1 MERHLRRSWLDEMLA
16 SAGDLSALGLS
27 MYFELFRSPAID
39 GGRPWHYF
47 RAFAA
52 LKKVCL
58 SSGQLSRV
66 LHSKRQVFP
75 LPSFVFPILSNVDEF
90 FDFESFVKGAQ
101 CRATLARACW
111 CELVV
116 LFANHLACG
125 NATRA
130 CSRPTAV
137 QRDLMSSIRAAV
149 DRILMDDSHVLW
161 GVSEIKEDFQK
172 RTVSYSGEICKA
184 EALSLARIKPGLPPE
199 GHGGSIEAVK
209 WVGGRTRELLLNPLG
224 CLCPDVGQDL
234 PRLQGKVHIVREE
247 ALTVAMELV
256 RRGICRWT
264 HSSEVVTYRGQKVL
278 NGLFGVPKSKLLE
291 SGESVLRVIM
301 NLVPINSVLRVIPGR
316 VAKLP
321 NITQWLNVVLE
332 EGETVRLAQ
341 SDMTC
346 AFYLFGMPIEWSRLL
361 CFNLSFDSSTLGV
374 EARSNSEDKWYL
386 SCAVLP
392 MGWSSAVG
400 VMQEI
405 AESVLLQGGVDD
417 QGQIHKTCPL
427 PSWMINS
434 TSEGMRQGRPWWHVY
449 LDNFAG
455 GAKVVEGQPKELI
468 ELQRTAEA
476 LWGEAGIVV
485 STDKSVVAA
494 ESGVELGAFIGGS
507 GQWIGASCERMI
519 KIIKS
524 TLWLIHQPSIS
535 KKKLQ
540 IMMGRWCFAL
550 QFRRP
555 GMCQFDAVWAYISS
569 KHPRARQI
577 EEVRQEL
584 LFAVLGTPLFHT
596 WLGSRIDEVITCS
609 DASQKGG
616 AIAISRSLSM
626 EGEGFLES
634 QNQKN
639 HPLAIPVLVISLF
652 NGIGGAAR
660 CYDVAGVKVKAYL
673 ACDIHKP
680 ANRTMARRWPDTI
693 FWDDVKTLTLDK
705 LRELLEHVED
715 FEEVHLWAGFP
726 CVDLSSVRANRLNLE
741 GKSSG
746 LIREAVRIFDDTKS
760 LFPQAALNVSSMDYS
775 ARDEISRML
784 GVLPYKVDPKEQVPN
799 SRPRYCWTT
808 MNMENLDGLHITEK
822 PGYKEVW
829 VAGEWPAPAQWLTPG
844 WEQAAPGV
852 IYPTF
857 MKAIRRER
865 PPPRPAGIERTDA
878 GTRCR
883 WESEAFRFPPYQYKS
898 QYVVYNPAGEG
909 RLLNADERELL
920 MGYGRSHT
928 MLCMSASE
936 AKGQPTSFE
945 DERCSLVGDSFSIW
959 SFVLFAGAAVAKY
972 TGIFKPDLLFS
983 RMGLPPGAGLHPALS
998 CPLQFGCLFPS
1009 FSASRTV
1016 KQLNDHLCA
1025 RVKHTGSDIRITTGQ
1040 VMNPS
1045 ALPRQSVQASWWNW
1059 TAVFST
1065 RWSQTEHINALEIRA
1080 IYLTILWKVMNRQL
1094 VNRRMFHLTDSY
1106 VALSI
1111 LSKGRTG
1118 SAKLRYIVRKINSL
1132 LLVSHSLLH
1141 LAHVD
1146 SYENPTDAASRA

>member
-1 MERHLRRSWLDEMLA
+1 M
-16 SAGDLSALGLS
+16 
-27 MYFELFRSPAID
+27 
-39 GGRPWHYF
+39 
-47 RAFAA
+47 
-52 LKKVCL
+52 
-58 SSGQLSRV
+58 
-66 LHSKRQVFP
+66 
-75 LPSFVFPILSNVDEF
+75 
-90 FDFESFVKGAQ
+90 
-101 CRATLARACW
+101 
-111 CELVV
+111 
-116 LFANHLACG
+116 
-125 NATRA
+125 
-130 CSRPTAV
+130 
-137 QRDLMSSIRAAV
+137 
-149 DRILMDDSHVLW
+149 
-161 GVSEIKEDFQK
+161 
-172 RTVSYSGEICKA
+172 
-184 EALSLARIKPGLPPE
+184 
-199 GHGGSIEAVK
+199 
-209 WVGGRTRELLLNPLG
+209 
-224 CLCPDVGQDL
+224 
-234 PRLQGKVHIVREE
+234 
-247 ALTVAMELV
+247 
-256 RRGICRWT
+256 
-264 HSSEVVTYRGQKVL
+264 
-278 NGLFGVPKSKLLE
+278 
-291 SGESVLRVIM
+291 
-301 NLVPINSVLRVIPGR
+301 
-316 VAKLP
+316 
-321 NITQWLNVVLE
+321 
-332 EGETVRLAQ
+332 
-341 SDMTC
+341 
-346 AFYLFGMPIEWSRLL
+346 
-361 CFNLSFDSSTLGV
+361 
-374 EARSNSEDKWYL
+374 
-386 SCAVLP
+386 
-392 MGWSSAVG
+392 
-400 VMQEI
+400 
-405 AESVLLQGGVDD
+405 
-417 QGQIHKTCPL
+417 
-427 PSWMINS
+427 
-434 TSEGMRQGRPWWHVY
+434 
-449 LDNFAG
+449 
-455 GAKVVEGQPKELI
+455 
-468 ELQRTAEA
+468 
-476 LWGEAGIVV
+476 
-485 STDKSVVAA
+485 
-494 ESGVELGAFIGGS
+494 
-507 GQWIGASCERMI
+507 
-519 KIIKS
+519 
-524 TLWLIHQPSIS
+524 
-535 KKKLQ
+535 
-540 IMMGRWCFAL
+540 
-550 QFRRP
+550 
-555 GMCQFDAVWAYISS
+555 
-569 KHPRARQI
+569 
-577 EEVRQEL
+577 
-584 LFAVLGTPLFHT
+584 
-596 WLGSRIDEVITCS
+596 
-609 DASQKGG
+609 
-616 AIAISRSLSM
+616 
-626 EGEGFLES
+626 
-634 QNQKN
+634 
-639 HPLAIPVLVISLF
+639 
-652 NGIGGAAR
+652 
-660 CYDVAGVKVKAYL
+660 AGVKVKAYL
-673 ACDIHKP
+673 ACDIRKP

-760 LFPQAALNVSSMDYS
+760 LFPQAAFHFFVENVSSMDYS
-775 ARDEISRML
+775 ARDEISRMF

-928 MLCMSASE
+928 MLCMSASK

-945 DERCSLVGDSFSIW
+945 DERCSLVGDSFSVW

-983 RMGLPPGAGLHPALS
+983 RMGFPPGAGLHPALS

-1009 FSASRTV
+1009 FSAPRTV

-1118 SAKLRYIVRKINSL
+1118 SAKLRYIVRKINAL